1 MGKIRVQDLARMM
14 SISNQDLVFKMK
26 SIGVRVEG
34 DDAHIDSETLQ
45 AIIQGKKLPHP
56 REVILRDEPTAAE
69 AQKKRAPA
77 PAPAPT
83 NLRPAINPLRP
94 GRPRTLIQ
102 KVEPR
107 IQTLPASERPERALA
122 EAHEASEALE
132 AQNAVEAAQVPSEPR
147 ETAVAAPDVLAPQAA
162 PSETAPAPAQ
172 APHAPATEPIVAPST
187 PTAAPS
193 IPSTVPNTPNTPSTP
208 SSAPAAPSTPANA
221 PSSAPS
227 ARPPYP
233 PQTPYR
239 PNPGQGRPAGPYPRP
254 GMSPGAQRPGGSPG
268 SQRPPMSQRPGGPGG
283 PGSSG
288 PGGPGSTMSPRPI
301 SPRPVSPRP
310 PYMPSGRPPGP
321 TTSSPYPPQRPRPTG
336 GPGGSDPAR
345 SRPPFG
351 GGAGAGARP
360 TTPAPERPS
369 LGMRSDRPSGGGGG
383 GDRDKRGGINKKPKK
398 GVPARPLAPQADL
411 TVFKGSL
418 RGLDVDE
425 DVNNPNERRRRRAQQ
440 RESDRQGGAS
450 RSNVLSFK
458 GAPPSGPVTIAE
470 GMTLREFA
478 DKLGVK
484 VKDLIKALF
493 DRGIMA
499 NINFVVEPQLAQSL
513 ASSLGVE
520 TTVVSF
526 EQEIQLKDELKRV
539 ESDAAAANGT
549 QGGIGATGVN
559 GATEPRGPVVTIMGH
574 VDHGKTSLLDVIRSS
589 KVAEGESGGITQH
602 IGAYHVDI
610 RDRKIVFL
618 DTPGHEAFTMM
629 RARGSKVTDIVVLV
643 VAADDGVMPQTLEA
657 IDHARAAK
665 VPIVVAINKIDKPNA
680 NPDRVKREL
689 AERGLQPEEWGGDT
703 VMVGVSALKREGID
717 SLLEMILLTSDLL
730 ELRANP
736 TMRAQGAV
744 LEARK
749 EVGRGIIA
757 TVLIQNGTVKPGD
770 LYVTGATWGRV
781 RSMTDDR
788 GQRIQIAGPSTPV
801 EISGFTDLPNAGDLF
816 QVVED
821 EVKARSIAEY
831 RQQEER
837 TKGLNPVQR
846 ALSLEQLFGRI
857 QAGDV
862 KDLAVVLKA
871 DVQGSL
877 EVLRETLT
885 KASTEKV
892 KVQVILSGL
901 GAITT
906 NDVLLAAASKAIII
920 GFNVRPE
927 RTAADLADKEGVD
940 IRLHTVIYELLDE
953 LKKAMVG
960 LLDPTYREVSAGRA
974 EVRDTFKVPKIGTI
988 AGCHVLEGAIPRAAP
1003 VRLVRDGRVI
1013 FEGKIGSLRRF
1024 KDDVSEVRS
1033 GFDCG
1038 IGIERFQDMKPG
1050 DIIEAYG
1057 REEVAATL

>member
-56 REVILRDEPTAAE
+56 REVILRDEPAAAD
-69 AQKKRAPA
+69 AQRKRVPTPA
-77 PAPAPT
+77 PAT
-83 NLRPAINPLRP
+83 SNLRPQANPLRP

-132 AQNAVEAAQVPSEPR
+132 AQAVAESVETRVEAREAPAGPAEQSVAATTATEPSE
-147 ETAVAAPDVLAPQAA
+147 AAAPVSAPTATPSTAPASGPSAA
-162 PSETAPAPAQ
+162 PSTTATPA
-172 APHAPATEPIVAPST
+172 APATS
-187 PTAAPS
+187 PT
-193 IPSTVPNTPNTPSTP
+193 
-208 SSAPAAPSTPANA
+208 SAPAA
-221 PSSAPS
+221 
-227 ARPPYP
+227 RPPVSSP
-233 PQTPYR
+233 GAPYR
-239 PNPGQGRPAGPYPRP
+239 PASGPGQGRPSGPYPPQRP
-254 GMSPGAQRPGGSPG
+254 QSSPGG
-268 SQRPPMSQRPGGPGG
+268 QRPPMSNRPYS
-283 PGSSG
+283 PGSS
-288 PGGPGSTMSPRPI
+288 PGAPGSAPGSSMSQRPI
-301 SPRPVSPRP
+301 APRPVSPRP
-310 PYMPSGRPPGP
+310 PHMPSGRPAGP
-321 TTSSPYPPQRPRPTG
+321 STSAPYPGQRPRPA
-336 GPGGSDPAR
+336 GPGTGTSDPR

-351 GGAGAGARP
+351 GGAAGPGARP
-360 TTPAPERPS
+360 TTPSSDRPMI
-369 LGMRSDRPSGGGGG
+369 GRSDRPGGGGG
-383 GDRDKRGGINKKPKK
+383 GGGSDRDKRGGINKKPKK
-398 GVPARPLAPQADL
+398 GAPARPLAPQADL

-425 DVNNPNERRRRRAQQ
+425 DVANPSARRRRRAQL
-440 RESDRQGGAS
+440 RESDRQDGGDRGKLLA
-450 RSNVLSFK
+450 FK

-493 DRGIMA
+493 DRGIVA
-499 NINFVVEPQLAQSL
+499 NINFVVEPHLAQTL

-526 EQEIQLKDELKRV
+526 EQEVQLKAEMKRV
-539 ESDAAAANGT
+539 EGDPDGANGA
-549 QGGIGATGVN
+549 GA
-559 GATEPRGPVVTIMGH
+559 ATEPRGPVVTIMGH
-574 VDHGKTSLLDVIRSS
+574 VDHGKTSLLDAIRSS

-602 IGAYHVDI
+602 IGAYHVDV

-629 RARGSKVTDIVVLV
+629 RARGAKVTDIVVLV

-730 ELRANP
+730 ELRASP
-736 TMRAQGAV
+736 AMRAQGAV

-757 TVLIQNGTVKPGD
+757 TVLVQNGTLKPGD

-788 GQRIQIAGPSTPV
+788 GARIQIAGPSTPV
-801 EISGFTDLPNAGDLF
+801 EVSGFTDLPNAGDLF

-837 TKGLNPVQR
+837 SKGLNPVQR

-877 EVLRETLT
+877 EVLRETLV

-988 AGCHVLEGAIPRAAP
+988 AGCHVLEGAIPRAATI
-1003 VRLVRDGRVI
+1003 RLVRDGRVI
-1013 FEGKIGSLRRF
+1013 FEGKISSLRRF
-1024 KDDVSEVRS
+1024 KDDVAEVRA

-1038 IGIERFQDMKPG
+1038 IGIERFQDLKPG